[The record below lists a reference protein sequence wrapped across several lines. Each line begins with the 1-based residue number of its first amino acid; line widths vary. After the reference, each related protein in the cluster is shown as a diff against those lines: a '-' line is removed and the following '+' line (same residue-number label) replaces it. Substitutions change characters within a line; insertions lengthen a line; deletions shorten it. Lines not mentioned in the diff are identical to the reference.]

1 MARKPPPKADP
12 AQLASEQRIA
22 SKAASKTAG
31 KVNESLREKV
41 LLAIVGFMLTGVV
54 GTVITTWIQQR
65 GWAWQNRVA
74 KIEKDTENAIA
85 AYRAVSDLINARWHA
100 TYKMTRALERRLE
113 GDEWKAARDDFATA
127 DKDWALRYTNVAREL
142 DFQID
147 TPFGIEAGEDLKS
160 VWTLTCG
167 EFALRGSRETV
178 PVRSARVVMEVINH
192 CHGKMKDEL
201 EGLVDNR
208 PRAATPEGKAIID
221 LSYRRLDHLYRT
233 NDALRC
239 IIFERALAI
248 RRTAGAESYWGT
260 FFGIGQAEYKLPDGM
275 KSCVT

>member
-1 MARKPPPKADP
+1 MAKKPAPKADP
-12 AQLASEQRIA
+12 VQRATETRI
-22 SKAASKTAG
+22 ASKTAG
-31 KVNESLREKV
+31 KVNETLREKV

-74 KIEKDTENAIA
+74 KIDKDTENAIA

-100 TYKMTRALERRLE
+100 TYKMTRALERKLE
-113 GDEWKAARDDFATA
+113 GDEWKSAREGFEAS

-147 TPFGIEAGEDLKS
+147 TPFGIEAGEEIRK
-160 VWTLTCG
+160 VYTLSCE
-167 EFALRGSRETV
+167 EFALRGTPESV
-178 PVRSARVVMEVINH
+178 GLRSARVVMEVINH
-192 CHGKMKDEL
+192 CHGRMKDEL
-201 EGLVDNR
+201 EGLIDA
-208 PRAATPEGKAIID
+208 RAKVATPEGRALID

-239 IIFERALAI
+239 VIFERALAI
-248 RRTAGAESYWGT
+248 RNAVGAESYWGT
-260 FFGIGQAEYKLPDGM
+260 FFGFSRLNYALPESAR
-275 KSCVT
+275 SCLS